1 MEKPAKTP
9 RWARCLAISV
19 LVGLSIG
26 ILTIVIASFFFYQ
39 HYTSQFPADTQNLL
53 SALTSGVLVGIGIGA
68 VAAVATAGAY
78 LLLGLRGPHLETVA
92 EADETKKAV
101 DQ

>member
-9 RWARCLAISV
+9 RWARGLAISV

-26 ILTIVIASFFFYQ
+26 IVTIVVSSFFFYQ
-39 HYTSQFPADTQNLL
+39 HYASQFPADTQNLL
-53 SALTSGVLVGIGIGA
+53 SALTSGMVVGIGVGA

-78 LLLGLRGPHLETVA
+78 LLIGMVGHRPEP
-92 EADETKKAV
+92 DETKKAV
-101 DQ
+101 DS